1 MIRKNKIIILIGI
14 VIIIGVSLIF
24 YNVQNKSSKLPKISI
39 SEEEREFGKIK
50 EDKIPLTIIDDTG
63 AVVTIP
69 QEPQRIISIAPSN
82 TEILFALGLEDKIV
96 GITNYCNFPEE
107 TKNIEK
113 IGEMSPL
120 NLEKIVSLKP
130 DFILAY
136 AGFQL
141 QEIPRLRELGLNTIV
156 IEPLSLKE
164 TLKSIQM
171 VATVCGIPEKG
182 NTLVENLSQ
191 RVDKIKTE
199 VSKIEIT
206 KRPKVFIGGI
216 YETIWTPGEGT
227 LFNELISLAGG
238 RNIAADFSGWTKI
251 SQELI
256 VKEDPDIIII
266 PTGAMNPGDE
276 LKIEENIY
284 QRPGWSN
291 LSAVKTQKIFIVNE
305 DLFFRAGP
313 RLVDGLERLYKIFYE

>member
-1 MIRKNKIIILIGI
+1 MNIFKKSILISTFLFFI
-14 VIIIGVSLIF
+14 LNLNLLLVSSNAVN
-24 YNVQNKSSKLPKISI
+24 Y
-39 SEEEREFGKIK
+39 
-50 EDKIPLTIIDDTG
+50 PLTIIDITET
-63 AVVTIP
+63 AVTIP

-113 IGEMSPL
+113 IGETFPL

-130 DFILAY
+130 DLILAY
-136 AGFQL
+136 AGQL
-141 QEIPRLRELGLNTIV
+141 NEIPRLRELGLKVIV
-156 IEPLSLKE
+156 IEPLNLQE

-171 VATVCGIPEKG
+171 VATVGGIPEKG
-182 NTLVENLSQ
+182 NILVENLSQ
-191 RVDKIKTE
+191 RIDQIKTE
-199 VSKIEIT
+199 VSNLEIT
-206 KRPKVFIGGI
+206 KKPKVFIGGI

-238 RNIAADFSGWTKI
+238 INIAAGFSGWAKI
-251 SQELI
+251 SPEFI

-266 PTGAMNPGDE
+266 PIGAMNPGDE
-276 LKIEENIY
+276 LKIKENIY

-305 DLFFRAGP
+305 DLFFRPGP
-313 RLVDGLERLYKIFYE
+313 RIVDGLERLYKIFYE

>member
-24 YNVQNKSSKLPKISI
+24 YNVQNKSSKSTKISI
-39 SEEEREFGKIK
+39 SEEAREFGKIK
-50 EDKIPLTIIDDTG
+50 EDKIPLTIIDVTG
-63 AVVTIP
+63 TAVNIP

-113 IGEMSPL
+113 IGETFPL

-130 DFILAY
+130 DLILAY
-136 AGFQL
+136 AGQL
-141 QEIPRLRELGLNTIV
+141 NEIPRLRELGLNTIV

-182 NTLVENLSQ
+182 NILVENLSQ
-191 RVDKIKTE
+191 RIDQIKTE
-199 VSKIEIT
+199 VSNLEIT
-206 KRPKVFIGGI
+206 KKPKVFIGGI

-238 RNIAADFSGWTKI
+238 INMAAGFSGWTKI
-251 SQELI
+251 SPEFI

-266 PTGAMNPGDE
+266 PIGAMNPGDE
-276 LKIEENIY
+276 LKIKENISL
-284 QRPGWSN
+284 RPGWSN

-305 DLFFRAGP
+305 DLFFRPGP
-313 RLVDGLERLYKIFYE
+313 RLVDGLERLYKIFNE

>member
-1 MIRKNKIIILIGI
+1 MNIFKKSILISTFLCFI
-14 VIIIGVSLIF
+14 LNLSLLSVSA
-24 YNVQNKSSKLPKISI
+24 KSANY
-39 SEEEREFGKIK
+39 
-50 EDKIPLTIIDDTG
+50 PLTIIDITET
-63 AVVTIP
+63 AVTIP

-113 IGEMSPL
+113 IGETFPL

-130 DFILAY
+130 DLILAY
-136 AGFQL
+136 AGQL
-141 QEIPRLRELGLNTIV
+141 NEIPRLRELGLNTIV

-171 VATVCGIPEKG
+171 VATVGGIPEKG
-182 NTLVENLSQ
+182 NILVKNLSQ
-191 RVDKIKTE
+191 RVDQIKTE
-199 VSKIEIT
+199 VSNLEIT
-206 KRPKVFIGGI
+206 KKPKVFIGGI

-238 RNIAADFSGWTKI
+238 INIAAGFSGWIKI
-251 SQELI
+251 SPEFI

-266 PTGAMNPGDE
+266 PIGAMNPGDE
-276 LKIEENIY
+276 LKIKENIY

-291 LSAVKTQKIFIVNE
+291 LSAVKTKKIFIVNE

-313 RLVDGLERLYKIFYE
+313 RIVDGLERLFKIFYE

>member
-1 MIRKNKIIILIGI
+1 MLWRSIVNIFKKSILISTFLFFI
-14 VIIIGVSLIF
+14 LNLFLLIGLSNAVD
-24 YNVQNKSSKLPKISI
+24 Y
-39 SEEEREFGKIK
+39 
-50 EDKIPLTIIDDTG
+50 PLTVIDVTET
-63 AVVTIP
+63 AVTIP
-69 QEPQRIISIAPSN
+69 QEPQRIISIVPSN

-113 IGEMSPL
+113 IGETFPL

-130 DFILAY
+130 DLILAY
-136 AGFQL
+136 AGQL
-141 QEIPRLRELGLNTIV
+141 NEIPRLRELGLNTIV

-171 VATVCGIPEKG
+171 VATIGGIPEKG
-182 NTLVENLSQ
+182 NILVENLSQ
-191 RVDKIKTE
+191 RIDQIKTE
-199 VSKIEIT
+199 VSNLEIT
-206 KRPKVFIGGI
+206 KKPKVFIGGI

-238 RNIAADFSGWTKI
+238 INIAAGFSGWTKI
-251 SQELI
+251 SLEFI

-266 PTGAMNPGDE
+266 PIGAMNPGDE
-276 LKIEENIY
+276 LKIKENIY

-305 DLFFRAGP
+305 DLFFRPGP
-313 RLVDGLERLYKIFYE
+313 RLIDGLERLYKIFYE

>member
-1 MIRKNKIIILIGI
+1 MLWRSIMNIFKKSILISTFLFFI
-14 VIIIGVSLIF
+14 LNLSLLLVSSNAVN
-24 YNVQNKSSKLPKISI
+24 Y
-39 SEEEREFGKIK
+39 
-50 EDKIPLTIIDDTG
+50 PLTIIDITET
-63 AVVTIP
+63 AVTIP

-113 IGEMSPL
+113 IGETFPL

-130 DFILAY
+130 DLILAY
-136 AGFQL
+136 AGQL
-141 QEIPRLRELGLNTIV
+141 NEIPRLRELGLKVIV
-156 IEPLSLKE
+156 IEPLNLQE

-171 VATVCGIPEKG
+171 LATVGGIPEKG
-182 NTLVENLSQ
+182 NILVENLSQ
-191 RVDKIKTE
+191 RIDQIKTE
-199 VSKIEIT
+199 VSNLEIT
-206 KRPKVFIGGI
+206 KKPKVFIGGI

-238 RNIAADFSGWTKI
+238 INIAAGFSGWAKI
-251 SQELI
+251 SPEFI

-266 PTGAMNPGDE
+266 PIGAMNPGDE
-276 LKIEENIY
+276 LKIKENIY

-305 DLFFRAGP
+305 DLFFRPGP
-313 RLVDGLERLYKIFYE
+313 RIVDGLERLYKIFYE

>member
-1 MIRKNKIIILIGI
+1 MLWRSIMNIFKKSILISTFLFFI
-14 VIIIGVSLIF
+14 LNLSLLLVSSNAVN
-24 YNVQNKSSKLPKISI
+24 Y
-39 SEEEREFGKIK
+39 
-50 EDKIPLTIIDDTG
+50 PLTIIDITET
-63 AVVTIP
+63 AVTIP

-113 IGEMSPL
+113 IGETFPL

-130 DFILAY
+130 DLILAY
-136 AGFQL
+136 VGQL
-141 QEIPRLRELGLNTIV
+141 KEIPRLRELGLNTIV
-156 IEPLSLKE
+156 IEPLNLPE

-171 VATVCGIPEKG
+171 VATIGGIPEKG

-191 RVDKIKTE
+191 RIDQIKTE
-199 VSKIEIT
+199 VSNLEIT
-206 KRPKVFIGGI
+206 KKPKVFIGGI

-238 RNIAADFSGWTKI
+238 INIAAGFSGWTKI
-251 SQELI
+251 SSEFI

-266 PTGAMNPGDE
+266 PIGAMNPGDE
-276 LKIEENIY
+276 LKIKENIY

-305 DLFFRAGP
+305 DLFFRPGP

>member
-1 MIRKNKIIILIGI
+1 MNIFKKLILISTFLFFI
-14 VIIIGVSLIF
+14 LNLSLLLVSSNAVN
-24 YNVQNKSSKLPKISI
+24 Y
-39 SEEEREFGKIK
+39 
-50 EDKIPLTIIDDTG
+50 PLTIIDITG
-63 AVVTIP
+63 TAVTIP

-82 TEILFALGLEDKIV
+82 TEILFALGLVDKIV

-113 IGEMSPL
+113 IGETFPL

-130 DFILAY
+130 DLILAY
-136 AGFQL
+136 AGQL
-141 QEIPRLRELGLNTIV
+141 NEIPRLRELGLNTIV
-156 IEPLSLKE
+156 IEPLNLQE

-171 VATVCGIPEKG
+171 VATVGGIPEKG
-182 NTLVENLSQ
+182 NILVENLSQ
-191 RVDKIKTE
+191 RIDQIKTE
-199 VSKIEIT
+199 VSNLEIT
-206 KRPKVFIGGI
+206 KKPKVFIGGI

-238 RNIAADFSGWTKI
+238 INMAAGFSGWTKI
-251 SQELI
+251 SPEFI

-266 PTGAMNPGDE
+266 PIGAMNPGDE
-276 LKIEENIY
+276 LKIKENIY

-305 DLFFRAGP
+305 DLFFRPGP

>member
-1 MIRKNKIIILIGI
+1 MNIFKKSILISTFLFFI
-14 VIIIGVSLIF
+14 LNLNLLLVSSNAVN
-24 YNVQNKSSKLPKISI
+24 Y
-39 SEEEREFGKIK
+39 
-50 EDKIPLTIIDDTG
+50 PLTIIDITET
-63 AVVTIP
+63 AVTIP

-113 IGEMSPL
+113 IGETFPL

-130 DFILAY
+130 DLILAY
-136 AGFQL
+136 AGQL
-141 QEIPRLRELGLNTIV
+141 NEIPRLRELGLKVIV
-156 IEPLSLKE
+156 IEPLNLQE

-171 VATVCGIPEKG
+171 VATIGGIPEKG
-182 NTLVENLSQ
+182 NILVENLSQ
-191 RVDKIKTE
+191 RIDQIKTE
-199 VSKIEIT
+199 VSNLEIT
-206 KRPKVFIGGI
+206 KKPKVFIGGI

-238 RNIAADFSGWTKI
+238 INIAAGFSGWAKI
-251 SQELI
+251 SPEFI

-266 PTGAMNPGDE
+266 PIGAMNPGDE
-276 LKIEENIY
+276 LKIKENIY

-305 DLFFRAGP
+305 DLFFRPGP
-313 RLVDGLERLYKIFYE
+313 RIVDGLERLYKIFYE

>member
-1 MIRKNKIIILIGI
+1 MNIFKKSILISTFLFFI
-14 VIIIGVSLIF
+14 LNLFLLIG
-24 YNVQNKSSKLPKISI
+24 LPNTVNY
-39 SEEEREFGKIK
+39 
-50 EDKIPLTIIDDTG
+50 PLTVIDVTG
-63 AVVTIP
+63 TAVTIP

-82 TEILFALGLEDKIV
+82 TEILFALGLEDKII

-113 IGEMSPL
+113 IGDTFPL
-120 NLEKIVSLKP
+120 NLERIVSLKP
-130 DFILAY
+130 DLILAY
-136 AGFQL
+136 TGQL
-141 QEIPRLRELGLNTIV
+141 KEIPRLRELGLNTIV

-171 VATVCGIPEKG
+171 VATICGIPEKG
-182 NTLVENLSQ
+182 NALVENLSQ
-191 RVDKIKTE
+191 RVAKIKTE

-206 KRPKVFIGGI
+206 KKPKIFIGGF

-227 LFNELISLAGG
+227 LFNEIISLAGG
-238 RNIAADFSGWTKI
+238 INIAACLSGWIEI
-251 SQELI
+251 SPELI
-256 VKEDPDIIII
+256 LKEDPDIIII
-266 PTGAMNPGDE
+266 PIGAMNPGDE
-276 LKIEENIY
+276 KKIKENIY

-291 LSAVKTQKIFIVNE
+291 LSVVKTQKIFIVNE

>member
-1 MIRKNKIIILIGI
+1 M
-14 VIIIGVSLIF
+14 VSSNAVN
-24 YNVQNKSSKLPKISI
+24 Y
-39 SEEEREFGKIK
+39 
-50 EDKIPLTIIDDTG
+50 PLTIIDITET
-63 AVVTIP
+63 AVTIP

-113 IGEMSPL
+113 IGETFPL

-130 DFILAY
+130 DLILAY
-136 AGFQL
+136 AGQL
-141 QEIPRLRELGLNTIV
+141 NEIPRLRELGLKVIV
-156 IEPLSLKE
+156 IEPLNLQE

-171 VATVCGIPEKG
+171 VATVGGIPEKG
-182 NTLVENLSQ
+182 NILVENLSQ
-191 RVDKIKTE
+191 RIDQIKTE
-199 VSKIEIT
+199 VSNLEIT
-206 KRPKVFIGGI
+206 KKPKVFIGGI

-238 RNIAADFSGWTKI
+238 INIAAGFSGWAKI
-251 SQELI
+251 SPEFI

-266 PTGAMNPGDE
+266 PIGAMNPGDE
-276 LKIEENIY
+276 LKIKENIY

-305 DLFFRAGP
+305 DLFFRPGP
-313 RLVDGLERLYKIFYE
+313 RIVDGLERLYKIFYE

>member
-1 MIRKNKIIILIGI
+1 MNIFKKSILISTFLFFI
-14 VIIIGVSLIF
+14 LNLSLLLVSSNAVN
-24 YNVQNKSSKLPKISI
+24 Y
-39 SEEEREFGKIK
+39 
-50 EDKIPLTIIDDTG
+50 PLTIIDITET
-63 AVVTIP
+63 AVTIP
-69 QEPQRIISIAPSN
+69 QEPQRIISVAPSN

-113 IGEMSPL
+113 IGETFPL
-120 NLEKIVSLKP
+120 NLEKIVSLKS
-130 DFILAY
+130 DLILAY
-136 AGFQL
+136 AGQL
-141 QEIPRLRELGLNTIV
+141 KEIPRLRELGLKVIV
-156 IEPLSLKE
+156 IEPLNLQE

-171 VATVCGIPEKG
+171 VATVGGIPEKG
-182 NTLVENLSQ
+182 NILVENLSQ
-191 RVDKIKTE
+191 RIDQIKTE
-199 VSKIEIT
+199 VSNLEIT
-206 KRPKVFIGGI
+206 KKPKVFIGGI

-238 RNIAADFSGWTKI
+238 INIAAGFSGWTKI
-251 SQELI
+251 SSEFI

-266 PTGAMNPGDE
+266 PIGAMNPGDE
-276 LKIEENIY
+276 LKIKENIY

-305 DLFFRAGP
+305 DLFFRPGP

>member
-1 MIRKNKIIILIGI
+1 MIRKNKIIILIGT

-24 YNVQNKSSKLPKISI
+24 YNAQNKSSKSPKISI
-39 SEEEREFGKIK
+39 SEEEREFGKVR

-113 IGEMSPL
+113 IGETFPL

-130 DFILAY
+130 DLILAY
-136 AGFQL
+136 AGQL
-141 QEIPRLRELGLNTIV
+141 NEIPRLRELGLNTIV
-156 IEPLSLKE
+156 IEPLNLKE

-171 VATVCGIPEKG
+171 VATVGGVPEKG
-182 NTLVENLSQ
+182 NILVKNLSQ
-191 RVDKIKTE
+191 RIDQIKTE
-199 VSKIEIT
+199 VSNLEIT
-206 KRPKVFIGGI
+206 KKPKVFIGGI

-238 RNIAADFSGWTKI
+238 INIAAGFSGWTKI
-251 SQELI
+251 SPEFIL
-256 VKEDPDIIII
+256 KEDPDIIII
-266 PTGAMNPGDE
+266 PIGAMNPGDE
-276 LKIEENIY
+276 LKIKENIY

-291 LSAVKTQKIFIVNE
+291 LSAIKNQKIFIVNE
-305 DLFFRAGP
+305 DLFFRPGP
-313 RLVDGLERLYKIFYE
+313 RIVDGLERLYKIFYE

>member
-1 MIRKNKIIILIGI
+1 MNIFKKSILISTFLFFI
-14 VIIIGVSLIF
+14 LNLSLLLVSSNAVN
-24 YNVQNKSSKLPKISI
+24 Y
-39 SEEEREFGKIK
+39 
-50 EDKIPLTIIDDTG
+50 PLTIIDITG
-63 AVVTIP
+63 TAVTIP

-82 TEILFALGLEDKIV
+82 TEILFALGLVDKIV

-113 IGEMSPL
+113 IGETFPL

-130 DFILAY
+130 DLILAY
-136 AGFQL
+136 AGQL
-141 QEIPRLRELGLNTIV
+141 NEIPRLRELGLNTIV
-156 IEPLSLKE
+156 IEPLNLQE

-171 VATVCGIPEKG
+171 VATVGGIPEKG
-182 NTLVENLSQ
+182 NILVENLSQ
-191 RVDKIKTE
+191 RIDQIKTE
-199 VSKIEIT
+199 VSNLEIT
-206 KRPKVFIGGI
+206 KKPKVFIGGI

-238 RNIAADFSGWTKI
+238 INMAAGFSGWTKI
-251 SQELI
+251 SPEFI

-266 PTGAMNPGDE
+266 PIGAMNPGDE
-276 LKIEENIY
+276 LKIKENIY

-291 LSAVKTQKIFIVNE
+291 LSAIKNQKIFIVNE
-305 DLFFRAGP
+305 DLFFRPGP

>member
-1 MIRKNKIIILIGI
+1 MNIFKKSILISTFLFFI
-14 VIIIGVSLIF
+14 LNLSLLLVSSNAVN
-24 YNVQNKSSKLPKISI
+24 Y
-39 SEEEREFGKIK
+39 
-50 EDKIPLTIIDDTG
+50 PLTIIDITET
-63 AVVTIP
+63 AVTIP

-113 IGEMSPL
+113 IGETFPL

-130 DFILAY
+130 DLILAY
-136 AGFQL
+136 AGQL
-141 QEIPRLRELGLNTIV
+141 NEIPRLRELGLKVIV
-156 IEPLSLKE
+156 IEPLNLQE

-171 VATVCGIPEKG
+171 VATIGGIPEKG
-182 NTLVENLSQ
+182 NILVENLSQ
-191 RVDKIKTE
+191 RIDQIKTE
-199 VSKIEIT
+199 VSNLEIN
-206 KRPKVFIGGI
+206 KKPKVFIGGI

-238 RNIAADFSGWTKI
+238 INIAAGFSGWAKI
-251 SQELI
+251 SPEFI

-266 PTGAMNPGDE
+266 PIGAMNPGDE
-276 LKIEENIY
+276 LKIKENIY

-305 DLFFRAGP
+305 DLFFRPGP
-313 RLVDGLERLYKIFYE
+313 RIVDGLE

>member
-1 MIRKNKIIILIGI
+1 LLWRSIMNIFKKSILISTFLFFI
-14 VIIIGVSLIF
+14 LNLSLLLVSSNAVN
-24 YNVQNKSSKLPKISI
+24 Y
-39 SEEEREFGKIK
+39 
-50 EDKIPLTIIDDTG
+50 PLTIIDITET
-63 AVVTIP
+63 AVTIP
-69 QEPQRIISIAPSN
+69 QEPQRIISVAPSN

-113 IGEMSPL
+113 IGETFPL

-130 DFILAY
+130 DLILAY
-136 AGFQL
+136 AGQL
-141 QEIPRLRELGLNTIV
+141 KEIPRLRELGLNTIV
-156 IEPLSLKE
+156 IEPLNLPE

-171 VATVCGIPEKG
+171 VATIGGIPEKG
-182 NTLVENLSQ
+182 NILVENLSQ
-191 RVDKIKTE
+191 RIDQIKTE
-199 VSKIEIT
+199 VSNLEIT
-206 KRPKVFIGGI
+206 KKPKVFIGGI

-238 RNIAADFSGWTKI
+238 INIAAGFSGWTKI
-251 SQELI
+251 SSEFI

-266 PTGAMNPGDE
+266 PIGAMNPGDE
-276 LKIEENIY
+276 LKIKENIY

-305 DLFFRAGP
+305 DLFFRPGP

>member
-1 MIRKNKIIILIGI
+1 MNIFKKLILIFTFLFFI
-14 VIIIGVSLIF
+14 LNLSLLLVSSNAVN
-24 YNVQNKSSKLPKISI
+24 Y
-39 SEEEREFGKIK
+39 
-50 EDKIPLTIIDDTG
+50 PLTIIDITET
-63 AVVTIP
+63 AVTVP

-113 IGEMSPL
+113 IGETFPL

-130 DFILAY
+130 DLILAY
-136 AGFQL
+136 AGQL
-141 QEIPRLRELGLNTIV
+141 NEIPRLRELGLKVIV
-156 IEPLSLKE
+156 IEPLNLQE

-171 VATVCGIPEKG
+171 VATIGGITEKG
-182 NTLVENLSQ
+182 NILVKNLSQ
-191 RVDKIKTE
+191 RIDQIKTE
-199 VSKIEIT
+199 VSNLEIN
-206 KRPKVFIGGI
+206 KKPKVFIGGI

-238 RNIAADFSGWTKI
+238 INIAAGFSGWTKI
-251 SQELI
+251 NPEFI

-266 PTGAMNPGDE
+266 PIGAMNPGDE
-276 LKIEENIY
+276 LKIKENIY

-291 LSAVKTQKIFIVNE
+291 LSAIKNQKIFIVNE

-313 RLVDGLERLYKIFYE
+313 RIVDGLERLYKIFYE

>member
-1 MIRKNKIIILIGI
+1 LLWRSIMNIFKKPILISTFLFFI
-14 VIIIGVSLIF
+14 LNLSLLLVSSNAVN
-24 YNVQNKSSKLPKISI
+24 Y
-39 SEEEREFGKIK
+39 
-50 EDKIPLTIIDDTG
+50 PLTIIDITET
-63 AVVTIP
+63 AVTIP

-113 IGEMSPL
+113 IGETFPL

-130 DFILAY
+130 DLILAY
-136 AGFQL
+136 AGQL
-141 QEIPRLRELGLNTIV
+141 KEIPRLRELGLKVIV
-156 IEPLSLKE
+156 IEPLNLQE

-171 VATVCGIPEKG
+171 VATIGGMPEKG
-182 NTLVENLSQ
+182 NILVENLSQ
-191 RVDKIKTE
+191 RIDQIKTA
-199 VSKIEIT
+199 VFILKIN
-206 KRPKVFIGGI
+206 KRPKIFIGGI

-238 RNIAADFSGWTKI
+238 INIAAGFSGWTKI
-251 SQELI
+251 SPEFI

-266 PTGAMNPGDE
+266 PIGAMNPGDE
-276 LKIEENIY
+276 LKIKENIY

-313 RLVDGLERLYKIFYE
+313 RSVDGLERLYKIFYE

>member
-1 MIRKNKIIILIGI
+1 LLWRSIMNIFKKSILISTFLFFI
-14 VIIIGVSLIF
+14 LNLNLLLVSSNAVN
-24 YNVQNKSSKLPKISI
+24 Y
-39 SEEEREFGKIK
+39 
-50 EDKIPLTIIDDTG
+50 PLTIIDITET
-63 AVVTIP
+63 AVTIP

-113 IGEMSPL
+113 IGETFPL

-130 DFILAY
+130 DLILAY
-136 AGFQL
+136 AGQL
-141 QEIPRLRELGLNTIV
+141 NEIPRLRELGLKVIV
-156 IEPLSLKE
+156 IEPLNLQE

-171 VATVCGIPEKG
+171 VATVGGIPEKG
-182 NTLVENLSQ
+182 NILVENLSQ
-191 RVDKIKTE
+191 RIDQIKTE
-199 VSKIEIT
+199 VSNLEIT
-206 KRPKVFIGGI
+206 KKPKVFIGGI

-238 RNIAADFSGWTKI
+238 INIAAGFSGWAKI
-251 SQELI
+251 SPEFI

-266 PTGAMNPGDE
+266 PIGAMNPGDE
-276 LKIEENIY
+276 LKIKENIY

-305 DLFFRAGP
+305 DLFFRPGP

>member
-1 MIRKNKIIILIGI
+1 MNIFKKSILISTFLCFI
-14 VIIIGVSLIF
+14 LNLSLLVVSSNAVN
-24 YNVQNKSSKLPKISI
+24 Y
-39 SEEEREFGKIK
+39 
-50 EDKIPLTIIDDTG
+50 PLTIIDVTG
-63 AVVTIP
+63 TAVTIP

-82 TEILFALGLEDKIV
+82 TEILFALGLEDKII

-113 IGEMSPL
+113 IGDTFPL
-120 NLEKIVSLKP
+120 NLERIVSLKP
-130 DFILAY
+130 DLILAY
-136 AGFQL
+136 TGQL
-141 QEIPRLRELGLNTIV
+141 KEIPRLRELGLNTIV

-171 VATVCGIPEKG
+171 VATICGIPEKG
-182 NTLVENLSQ
+182 NALVENLSQ

-206 KRPKVFIGGI
+206 KKPKIFIGGI

-227 LFNELISLAGG
+227 LFNEIISLAGG
-238 RNIAADFSGWTKI
+238 INIAACLSGWIEI

-256 VKEDPDIIII
+256 LKEDPDIIII
-266 PTGAMNPGDE
+266 PIGAMNSGDE
-276 LKIEENIY
+276 KKIKENIY

-313 RLVDGLERLYKIFYE
+313 RLVDGLERLYQIFYE

>member
-1 MIRKNKIIILIGI
+1 MIRKNKIIILIGT

-24 YNVQNKSSKLPKISI
+24 YNAQNKSSKSPKISI
-39 SEEEREFGKIK
+39 SEEEREFGKVR

-69 QEPQRIISIAPSN
+69 QEPQRIISVAPSN
-82 TEILFALGLEDKIV
+82 TEILFSLGLEDKIV

-113 IGEMSPL
+113 IGETFPL

-130 DFILAY
+130 DLILAY
-136 AGFQL
+136 VGQL
-141 QEIPRLRELGLNTIV
+141 KEIPRLRELGLNTIV
-156 IEPLSLKE
+156 IEPLNLQE

-171 VATVCGIPEKG
+171 VATIGGIPEKG

-191 RVDKIKTE
+191 RIDQIKTE
-199 VSKIEIT
+199 VSNLEIT
-206 KRPKVFIGGI
+206 KKPKVFIGGI

-238 RNIAADFSGWTKI
+238 INIAAGFSGWTKI
-251 SQELI
+251 SSEFIL
-256 VKEDPDIIII
+256 KEDPDIIII
-266 PTGAMNPGDE
+266 PIGAMNPGDE
-276 LKIEENIY
+276 LKIKENIY

-305 DLFFRAGP
+305 DLFFRPGP

>member
-1 MIRKNKIIILIGI
+1 MIRKNKIIILIGT

-24 YNVQNKSSKLPKISI
+24 YNAQNKSSKSPKISI
-39 SEEEREFGKIK
+39 SEEEREFGKVR

-113 IGEMSPL
+113 IGETFPL

-130 DFILAY
+130 DLILAY
-136 AGFQL
+136 AGQL
-141 QEIPRLRELGLNTIV
+141 NEIPRLRELGLKVIV
-156 IEPLSLKE
+156 IEPLNLQE

-182 NTLVENLSQ
+182 NILVENLSQ
-191 RVDKIKTE
+191 RIDQIKTE
-199 VSKIEIT
+199 VSNLEIT
-206 KRPKVFIGGI
+206 KKPKVFIGGI

-238 RNIAADFSGWTKI
+238 INIAAGFSGWTKI
-251 SQELI
+251 SPEFIL
-256 VKEDPDIIII
+256 KEDPDIIII
-266 PTGAMNPGDE
+266 PIGAMNPGDE
-276 LKIEENIY
+276 LKIKENIY

-305 DLFFRAGP
+305 DLFFRPGP
-313 RLVDGLERLYKIFYE
+313 RIVDGLERLYKIFYE

>member
-1 MIRKNKIIILIGI
+1 MLWRSIMNIFKKLILISTFLFFI
-14 VIIIGVSLIF
+14 LNLSLLLA
-24 YNVQNKSSKLPKISI
+24 SSNAVNY
-39 SEEEREFGKIK
+39 
-50 EDKIPLTIIDDTG
+50 PLTIIDITET
-63 AVVTIP
+63 AVTIP

-113 IGEMSPL
+113 IGETFPL

-130 DFILAY
+130 DLILAY
-136 AGFQL
+136 AGQL
-141 QEIPRLRELGLNTIV
+141 NEIPRLRELGLNTIV

-171 VATVCGIPEKG
+171 VATVGGIPEKG
-182 NTLVENLSQ
+182 NILVKNLSQ
-191 RVDKIKTE
+191 RVDQIKTE
-199 VSKIEIT
+199 VSNLEIT
-206 KRPKVFIGGI
+206 KKPKVFIGGI

-238 RNIAADFSGWTKI
+238 TNIAAGFSGWTKI
-251 SQELI
+251 SLEFI

-266 PTGAMNPGDE
+266 PIGAMNPGDE
-276 LKIEENIY
+276 LKIKENIY

-291 LSAVKTQKIFIVNE
+291 LSAVKNQKIFIVNE
-305 DLFFRAGP
+305 DLFFRPGP

>member
-1 MIRKNKIIILIGI
+1 MNIFKKSILISTFLFFI
-14 VIIIGVSLIF
+14 LNLSLLLVSSNAVN
-24 YNVQNKSSKLPKISI
+24 Y
-39 SEEEREFGKIK
+39 
-50 EDKIPLTIIDDTG
+50 PLTIIDITET
-63 AVVTIP
+63 AVTIP

-113 IGEMSPL
+113 IGETFPL

-130 DFILAY
+130 DLILAY
-136 AGFQL
+136 AGQL
-141 QEIPRLRELGLNTIV
+141 NEIPRLRELGLKVIV
-156 IEPLSLKE
+156 IEPLNLQE

-171 VATVCGIPEKG
+171 VATIGGIPEKG
-182 NTLVENLSQ
+182 NILVENLSQ
-191 RVDKIKTE
+191 RIDQIKTE
-199 VSKIEIT
+199 VSNLEIT
-206 KRPKVFIGGI
+206 KKPKVFIGGI

-238 RNIAADFSGWTKI
+238 INIAAGFSGWAKI
-251 SQELI
+251 NPEFI

-266 PTGAMNPGDE
+266 PIGAMNPGDE
-276 LKIEENIY
+276 LKIKENIY

-291 LSAVKTQKIFIVNE
+291 LSAVKTKKIFIVNE

-313 RLVDGLERLYKIFYE
+313 RIVDGLERLYKIFYE

>member
-1 MIRKNKIIILIGI
+1 MLWRSIMNIFKKSILISTFLFFI
-14 VIIIGVSLIF
+14 LNLSLLLVSSNAVN
-24 YNVQNKSSKLPKISI
+24 Y
-39 SEEEREFGKIK
+39 
-50 EDKIPLTIIDDTG
+50 PLTIIDITET
-63 AVVTIP
+63 AVTIP

-113 IGEMSPL
+113 IGETFPL

-130 DFILAY
+130 DLILAY
-136 AGFQL
+136 AGQL
-141 QEIPRLRELGLNTIV
+141 KEIPRLRELGLKVIV
-156 IEPLSLKE
+156 IEPLNLQE

-171 VATVCGIPEKG
+171 VATVGGIPEKG
-182 NTLVENLSQ
+182 NILVENLSQ
-191 RVDKIKTE
+191 RIDQIKTE
-199 VSKIEIT
+199 VSNLEIT
-206 KRPKVFIGGI
+206 KKPKVFIGGI

-238 RNIAADFSGWTKI
+238 INIAAGFSGWTKI
-251 SQELI
+251 SSEFI

-266 PTGAMNPGDE
+266 PIGAMNPGDE
-276 LKIEENIY
+276 LKIKENIY

-305 DLFFRAGP
+305 DLFFRPGP

>member
-1 MIRKNKIIILIGI
+1 MNIFKKSILISTFLFFI
-14 VIIIGVSLIF
+14 LNLFLLIGLSNTVD
-24 YNVQNKSSKLPKISI
+24 Y
-39 SEEEREFGKIK
+39 
-50 EDKIPLTIIDDTG
+50 PLTVIDVTG
-63 AVVTIP
+63 TAVTIP

-113 IGEMSPL
+113 IGETFPL

-130 DFILAY
+130 DLILAY
-136 AGFQL
+136 AGQL
-141 QEIPRLRELGLNTIV
+141 NEIPRLRELGLNTIV

-171 VATVCGIPEKG
+171 VATVGGIPEKG
-182 NTLVENLSQ
+182 NILVENLSQ
-191 RVDKIKTE
+191 RVDQIKTE
-199 VSKIEIT
+199 VSNLEIT
-206 KRPKVFIGGI
+206 KKPKVFIGGI

-238 RNIAADFSGWTKI
+238 INIAAGFSGWTKI
-251 SQELI
+251 SLEFI

-266 PTGAMNPGDE
+266 PIGAMNPGDE
-276 LKIEENIY
+276 LKIKENIY

-305 DLFFRAGP
+305 DLFFRPGP

>member
-1 MIRKNKIIILIGI
+1 MNIFKKSILISTFLFFI
-14 VIIIGVSLIF
+14 LNLFLLIGLSNTVD
-24 YNVQNKSSKLPKISI
+24 Y
-39 SEEEREFGKIK
+39 
-50 EDKIPLTIIDDTG
+50 PLTVIDVTG
-63 AVVTIP
+63 TAVTIP

-113 IGEMSPL
+113 IGETFPL

-130 DFILAY
+130 DLILAY
-136 AGFQL
+136 AGQL
-141 QEIPRLRELGLNTIV
+141 NEIPRLRELGLKVIV
-156 IEPLSLKE
+156 IEPLNLQE

-171 VATVCGIPEKG
+171 VATVGGIPEKG
-182 NTLVENLSQ
+182 NILVENLSQ
-191 RVDKIKTE
+191 RIDQIKTE
-199 VSKIEIT
+199 VSNLEIT
-206 KRPKVFIGGI
+206 KKPKVFIGGI

-238 RNIAADFSGWTKI
+238 INIAAGFSGWTKI
-251 SQELI
+251 SSEFI

-266 PTGAMNPGDE
+266 PIGAMNPGDE
-276 LKIEENIY
+276 LKIKENIY

-305 DLFFRAGP
+305 DLFFRPGP

>member
-1 MIRKNKIIILIGI
+1 MLWRSIMNIFKKSILISTFLFFI
-14 VIIIGVSLIF
+14 LNLFLLIGLSNTVD
-24 YNVQNKSSKLPKISI
+24 Y
-39 SEEEREFGKIK
+39 
-50 EDKIPLTIIDDTG
+50 PLTVIDVTG
-63 AVVTIP
+63 TAVTIP

-113 IGEMSPL
+113 IGETFPL

-130 DFILAY
+130 DLILAY
-136 AGFQL
+136 AGQL
-141 QEIPRLRELGLNTIV
+141 NEIPRLRELGLNTIV

-171 VATVCGIPEKG
+171 VATVGGIPEKG
-182 NTLVENLSQ
+182 NILVKNLSQ
-191 RVDKIKTE
+191 RVDQIKTE
-199 VSKIEIT
+199 VSNLENT
-206 KRPKVFIGGI
+206 KKPKVFIGGI

-238 RNIAADFSGWTKI
+238 TNIAAGFSGWTKI
-251 SQELI
+251 SLEFI

-266 PTGAMNPGDE
+266 PIGAMNPGDE
-276 LKIEENIY
+276 LKIKENIY

-305 DLFFRAGP
+305 DLFFRPGP

>member
-1 MIRKNKIIILIGI
+1 MNIFKKSILISTFLFFI
-14 VIIIGVSLIF
+14 LNLSLLLVSSNAVN
-24 YNVQNKSSKLPKISI
+24 Y
-39 SEEEREFGKIK
+39 
-50 EDKIPLTIIDDTG
+50 PLTIIDITET
-63 AVVTIP
+63 AVTIP

-113 IGEMSPL
+113 IGETFPL

-130 DFILAY
+130 DLILAY
-136 AGFQL
+136 AGQL
-141 QEIPRLRELGLNTIV
+141 NEIPRLRELGLKVIV
-156 IEPLSLKE
+156 IEPLNLQE

-171 VATVCGIPEKG
+171 VATVGGIPEKG
-182 NTLVENLSQ
+182 NILVENLSQ
-191 RVDKIKTE
+191 RIDQIKTE
-199 VSKIEIT
+199 VSNLEIT
-206 KRPKVFIGGI
+206 KKPKVFIGGI

-238 RNIAADFSGWTKI
+238 INIAAGFSGWAKI
-251 SQELI
+251 SPEFI
-256 VKEDPDIIII
+256 IKEDPDIIII
-266 PTGAMNPGDE
+266 PIGAMNPGDE
-276 LKIEENIY
+276 LKIKENIY

-291 LSAVKTQKIFIVNE
+291 LSAVKTKKIFIVNE

-313 RLVDGLERLYKIFYE
+313 RIVDGLERLYKIFYE

>member
-1 MIRKNKIIILIGI
+1 MNIFKKSILISTFLFFI
-14 VIIIGVSLIF
+14 LNLSLLLVSSNAVN
-24 YNVQNKSSKLPKISI
+24 Y
-39 SEEEREFGKIK
+39 
-50 EDKIPLTIIDDTG
+50 PLTIIDITET
-63 AVVTIP
+63 AVTIP

-113 IGEMSPL
+113 IGETFPL

-130 DFILAY
+130 DLILAY
-136 AGFQL
+136 AGQL
-141 QEIPRLRELGLNTIV
+141 KEIPRLRELGLKVIV
-156 IEPLSLKE
+156 IEPLNLQE

-171 VATVCGIPEKG
+171 VATVGGIPEKG
-182 NTLVENLSQ
+182 NILVENLSQ
-191 RVDKIKTE
+191 RIDQIKTE
-199 VSKIEIT
+199 VSNLEIT
-206 KRPKVFIGGI
+206 KKPKVFIGGI

-238 RNIAADFSGWTKI
+238 INIAAGFSGWTKI
-251 SQELI
+251 NPEFI

-266 PTGAMNPGDE
+266 PIGAMNPGDE
-276 LKIEENIY
+276 LKIKENIS

-305 DLFFRAGP
+305 DLFFRPGP

>member
-1 MIRKNKIIILIGI
+1 LLWRSIMNIFKKSILISTFLFFI
-14 VIIIGVSLIF
+14 LNLSLLLVSSNAVN
-24 YNVQNKSSKLPKISI
+24 Y
-39 SEEEREFGKIK
+39 
-50 EDKIPLTIIDDTG
+50 PLTIIDITET
-63 AVVTIP
+63 AVTIP

-113 IGEMSPL
+113 IGETFPL

-130 DFILAY
+130 DLILAY
-136 AGFQL
+136 AGQL
-141 QEIPRLRELGLNTIV
+141 NEIPRLRELGLKVIV
-156 IEPLSLKE
+156 IEPLNLQE

-171 VATVCGIPEKG
+171 VATVGGIPEKG
-182 NTLVENLSQ
+182 NILVENLSQ
-191 RVDKIKTE
+191 RIDQIKTE
-199 VSKIEIT
+199 VSNLEIT
-206 KRPKVFIGGI
+206 KKPKVFIGGI

-238 RNIAADFSGWTKI
+238 INIAAGFSGWAKI
-251 SQELI
+251 SPEFI

-266 PTGAMNPGDE
+266 PIGAMNPGDE
-276 LKIEENIY
+276 LKIKENIY

-305 DLFFRAGP
+305 DLFFRPGP
-313 RLVDGLERLYKIFYE
+313 RIVDGLERLYKIFYE

>member
-1 MIRKNKIIILIGI
+1 MNIFKKSILISTFLFFI
-14 VIIIGVSLIF
+14 LNLFLLIGLSNTVD
-24 YNVQNKSSKLPKISI
+24 Y
-39 SEEEREFGKIK
+39 
-50 EDKIPLTIIDDTG
+50 PLTVIDVTG
-63 AVVTIP
+63 TAVTIP

-113 IGEMSPL
+113 IGETFPL

-130 DFILAY
+130 DLILAY
-136 AGFQL
+136 AGQL
-141 QEIPRLRELGLNTIV
+141 NEIPRLRELGLKVIV
-156 IEPLSLKE
+156 IEPLNLQE

-171 VATVCGIPEKG
+171 VATVGGIPEKG
-182 NTLVENLSQ
+182 NILVKNLSQ
-191 RVDKIKTE
+191 RVDQIKTE
-199 VSKIEIT
+199 VSNLEIT
-206 KRPKVFIGGI
+206 KKPKVFIGGI

-238 RNIAADFSGWTKI
+238 TNIAAGFSGWTKI
-251 SQELI
+251 SLEFI

-266 PTGAMNPGDE
+266 PIGAMNPGDE
-276 LKIEENIY
+276 LKIKENIY

-305 DLFFRAGP
+305 DLFFRPGP

>member
-1 MIRKNKIIILIGI
+1 MLWRSIMNIFKKSILISTFLFFI
-14 VIIIGVSLIF
+14 LNLFLLIGLSNTID
-24 YNVQNKSSKLPKISI
+24 Y
-39 SEEEREFGKIK
+39 
-50 EDKIPLTIIDDTG
+50 PLTVIDVTG
-63 AVVTIP
+63 TAVTIP
-69 QEPQRIISIAPSN
+69 QEPQRIISTAPDN
-82 TEILFALGLEDKIV
+82 TEILFALGLKNKIV

-107 TKNIEK
+107 TKNMEK

-120 NLEKIVSLKP
+120 NFEKIVSLKP

-141 QEIPRLRELGLNTIV
+141 QEIPRLRELGLKVIV
-156 IEPLSLKE
+156 IEPLNLQE

-182 NTLVENLSQ
+182 NILVENLSQ
-191 RVDKIKTE
+191 RIDQIKTA
-199 VSKIEIT
+199 VFNLKIT
-206 KRPKVFIGGI
+206 KKPKIFIGGI

-227 LFNELISLAGG
+227 LFDELISLAGG
-238 RNIAADFSGWTKI
+238 INMAAGFSGWTKI
-251 SQELI
+251 SPEFI

-266 PTGAMNPGDE
+266 PIGAMNPGDE
-276 LKIEENIY
+276 LKIKENIY

-291 LSAVKTQKIFIVNE
+291 LSAIKNQKIFLVNE

-313 RLVDGLERLYKIFYE
+313 RSVDGLERLYKIFYE

>member
-1 MIRKNKIIILIGI
+1 MNIFKKSILISTFLFFI
-14 VIIIGVSLIF
+14 LNLSLLLVSSNEVN
-24 YNVQNKSSKLPKISI
+24 Y
-39 SEEEREFGKIK
+39 
-50 EDKIPLTIIDDTG
+50 PLTIIDITET
-63 AVVTIP
+63 AVTIP

-113 IGEMSPL
+113 IGETFPL

-130 DFILAY
+130 DLILAY
-136 AGFQL
+136 AGQL
-141 QEIPRLRELGLNTIV
+141 NEIPRLRELGLKVIV
-156 IEPLSLKE
+156 IEPLNLQE

-171 VATVCGIPEKG
+171 VATVGGIPEKG
-182 NTLVENLSQ
+182 NILVENLSQ
-191 RVDKIKTE
+191 RVDQIKTE
-199 VSKIEIT
+199 VSNLEIT
-206 KRPKVFIGGI
+206 KKPKVFIGGI

-238 RNIAADFSGWTKI
+238 INIAAGFSGWTKI
-251 SQELI
+251 SPEFI

-266 PTGAMNPGDE
+266 PIGAMNPGDE
-276 LKIEENIY
+276 LKIKENIY

-305 DLFFRAGP
+305 DLFFRPGP

>member
-1 MIRKNKIIILIGI
+1 MNIFKKSILISTFLFFI
-14 VIIIGVSLIF
+14 LNLSLLLVSSNAVN
-24 YNVQNKSSKLPKISI
+24 Y
-39 SEEEREFGKIK
+39 
-50 EDKIPLTIIDDTG
+50 PLTIIDITET
-63 AVVTIP
+63 AVTIP

-113 IGEMSPL
+113 IGETFPL

-130 DFILAY
+130 DLILAY
-136 AGFQL
+136 AGQL
-141 QEIPRLRELGLNTIV
+141 NEIPRLRELGLKVIV
-156 IEPLSLKE
+156 IEPLNLQE

-171 VATVCGIPEKG
+171 VATVGGIPEKG
-182 NTLVENLSQ
+182 NILVENLSQ
-191 RVDKIKTE
+191 RIDQIKAE
-199 VSKIEIT
+199 VSNLEIT
-206 KRPKVFIGGI
+206 KKPKVFIGGI

-238 RNIAADFSGWTKI
+238 INIAAGFYGWTKI
-251 SQELI
+251 NPEFI

-266 PTGAMNPGDE
+266 PIGAMNPGDE
-276 LKIEENIY
+276 LKIKENIY

-291 LSAVKTQKIFIVNE
+291 LSAVKTKKIFIVNE
-305 DLFFRAGP
+305 DLFFRPGP
-313 RLVDGLERLYKIFYE
+313 RIVDGLERLYKIFYE